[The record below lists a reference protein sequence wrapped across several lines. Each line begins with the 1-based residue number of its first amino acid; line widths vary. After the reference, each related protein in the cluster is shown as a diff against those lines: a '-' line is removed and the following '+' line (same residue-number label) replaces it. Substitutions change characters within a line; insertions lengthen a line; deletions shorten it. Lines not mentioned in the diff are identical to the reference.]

1 MSLSLTT
8 DEVECVGI
16 LRDNSVDAVKLRKLV
31 DSSVGEAGA
40 VIKEYNSTK
49 LLPTAMAKAL
59 LGGVFSATVAHTNDA
74 AERTAQVESLK
85 KLVNDPNMPSYLKG
99 DGSLGKGNGLNARL
113 ALVERLQ
120 AKAERNLV
128 EVKEVLHKRGPDIL
142 ENVAVAIKET
152 GAEYADLFEDLDKA
166 VMAKMGALIQSMTP
180 LDGGA
185 KQGQPPSKQ
194 YPDLKDPKDPL
205 YLVAL
210 LADAQEGK
218 RTLDEFIRHLVDG
231 VAGAEPK
238 YAPLKSVGRSMVK
251 VYEKY
256 ACLFDQV
263 GDSALPRPF
272 FNSLYN
278 VSLLLDCLVA
288 FPQLTDLARATV
300 LCKDE
305 RVLCMI
311 LEKLS
316 KAAKDKAVFIV
327 RIKHRLSD
335 EFDATEAG

>member
-1 MSLSLTT
+1 MEHSINGEGQRNMSLSLTA

-16 LRDNSVDAVKLRKLV
+16 LRNNSVDAVKLRKLV

-74 AERTAQVESLK
+74 AQRAAQVGPLE
-85 KLVNDPNMPSYLKG
+85 KLVDDPNMPEYLKG
-99 DGSLGKGNGLNARL
+99 DTSLGKGNGLKARL

-256 ACLFDQV
+256 ACLFDQ
-263 GDSALPRPF
+263 
-272 FNSLYN
+272 
-278 VSLLLDCLVA
+278 
-288 FPQLTDLARATV
+288 LTDLARATV

-316 KAAKDKAVFIV
+316 KAAKDKAV
-327 RIKHRLSD
+327 HCAHQTS
-335 EFDATEAG
+335 AQ